1 LTITN
6 DDYSYYEILDY
17 NLYKVYDI
25 RFNLKA
31 KNVVKFKDNF
41 DITWNAEVIK
51 VKNDYA
57 LLYFY

>member
-1 LTITN
+1 MTITT

-41 DITWNAEVIK
+41 DMTWNAEVVK
-51 VKNDYA
+51 VSQDYA

>member
-1 LTITN
+1 MTITN